1 MKLVKTIAAMAV
13 VAVMGMAIP
22 FTAHAQGT
30 TASQWLFSFVVNG
43 NVQDE
48 SRIPQAEVV
57 TCIQAEDGLICRDT
71 QGHMFDGE
79 IEGDTITLTASWT
92 MSDGYTGAFSFCF
105 SDYSYRFGSVGFC
118 SASGPHE
125 KTYHADLKFKGTMV
139 GDDLLKGT
147 WSGVLTVG
155 IGTYPVK
162 GTWKAIR
169 AGVGPDGGDAT
180 ALLTPRAP
188 VAAHPDVQ
196 ARVISASVDLTKFVV
211 DDGRAEHSFVSAMPC
226 NGIKSGDHVMLHRDA
241 ESGAVRFS
249 TPSVTCY
256 VRSPE

>member
-118 SASGPHE
+118 SASGPHQ
-125 KTYHADLKFKGTMV
+125 KTYHADLKFKGALV
-139 GDDLLKGT
+139 GNELLKGT
-147 WSGVLTVG
+147 WTGVLTVG
-155 IGTYPVK
+155 IGAYPVK

-169 AGVGPDGGDAT
+169 AGDSDDGT
-180 ALLTPRAP
+180 ALLAPKAP
-188 VAAHPDVQ
+188 VVHPDVY

-211 DDGRAEHSFVSAMPC
+211 DDGRGEHEFLSAMPC
-226 NGIKSGDHVMLHRDA
+226 NGISTGEHVSVHRDT
-241 ESGAVRFS
+241 ESGSVRLS
-249 TPSVTCY
+249 TPTTNCY